1 MTEQLRVADLMSIEP
16 ISIEESAPVRLA
28 QQLIDRHAV
37 SGLPVVDAG
46 GRLVG
51 VISQTDLVRVHAD
64 EALRIQW
71 TALRVSAVM
80 SSPAL
85 TIDSTATVSEAAGD
99 GAASCAPIGSRRRT
113 AQADRRTVH
122 VGPRARTR
130 RTTPLGSWRVGMGY
144 RITATFGGSPT
155 S

>member
-1 MTEQLRVADLMSIEP
+1 MNEQLRVADLMSIEP

-71 TALRVSAVM
+71 TAWRVSAVM
-80 SSPAL
+80 SCPAL
-85 TIDSTATVSEAAGD
+85 TIDSTATVSEAAGAMEQHHVHRLVVVD
-99 GAASCAPIGSRRRT
+99 AQRRPTGVLSTLDLVRGL
-113 AQADRRTVH
+113 AE
-122 VGPRARTR
+122 PR
-130 RTTPLGSWRVGMGY
+130 L
-144 RITATFGGSPT
+144 
-155 S
+155 

>member
-1 MTEQLRVADLMSIEP
+1 MSEQLRVADLMSIEP
-16 ISIEESAPVRLA
+16 ISIEASAPVRLA

-37 SGLPVVDAG
+37 SGLPVVDAD

-71 TALRVSAVM
+71 SALRVSAVM

-85 TIDSTATVSEAAGD
+85 TIDSTATVSEAAGAMEQHHVHRLVVVD
-99 GAASCAPIGSRRRT
+99 AQRRPTGVLSTLDLVRGL
-113 AQADRRTVH
+113 AERR
-122 VGPRARTR
+122 P
-130 RTTPLGSWRVGMGY
+130 
-144 RITATFGGSPT
+144 
-155 S
+155 

>member
-16 ISIEESAPVRLA
+16 ISIEASAPVRLA
-28 QQLIDRHAV
+28 QQLINRHSV

-85 TIDSTATVSEAAGD
+85 TIDSTATVSEAAGAMERHHVHRLVVVD
-99 GAASCAPIGSRRRT
+99 AQRRPTGVLSTLDLVRGLSE
-113 AQADRRTVH
+113 RRV
-122 VGPRARTR
+122 
-130 RTTPLGSWRVGMGY
+130 
-144 RITATFGGSPT
+144 
-155 S
+155 

>member
-85 TIDSTATVSEAAGD
+85 TIDSTATVSEAAGAMEQHHVHRLVVVD
-99 GAASCAPIGSRRRT
+99 AQRRPTGVLSTLDLVRGL
-113 AQADRRTVH
+113 AE
-122 VGPRARTR
+122 PR
-130 RTTPLGSWRVGMGY
+130 L
-144 RITATFGGSPT
+144 
-155 S
+155 